1 MAQSNQ
7 DTMAPRKSRS
17 TTSVTL
23 ANLERLGAARL
34 ASLLL
39 EQGKRDRAFRER
51 LALAI
56 AAEAGAEELAEQIE
70 RRLIALSHLS
80 RRSRLGEAREREVEQ
95 EIQSLHDV
103 LVEDVA
109 PTMPGRAIDLLRR
122 LIVMGPRVIELVGER
137 QDLRAI
143 FDKAEDALARLWAT
157 YPARDIATVVDWVVS
172 RIEEDQEHAINIRP
186 YERALGEDG
195 LRLLADRIGA
205 AFSALPREAVGLRWA
220 HTIGRHYD
228 ARVRAMVLRQIL
240 RQIADALGDVD
251 ALIAVESE
259 FHPTEVD
266 APAIA
271 QRLLAAGRA
280 QDALAWLDNPRFERA
295 TRNANGLRLETL
307 EALGRRDDAQALRLS
322 TFERTLDVPLL
333 RDYLKRLPDFTD
345 TEAERRIVARVAEH
359 RSAGEALAFL
369 TAWPALDTAAS
380 LVDARL
386 AELKPVPPDALL
398 NAATRLRE
406 SHPAQAV
413 ALIRAAAPTI
423 LDSGFT
429 HHYAALAHAMI
440 EVRDLPD
447 AAEGDT
453 YDGWVDGL
461 RMRYPRRDAFWS
473 RYRELDRPTPT
484 SP

>member
-1 MAQSNQ
+1 
-7 DTMAPRKSRS
+7 MAPRKTRS

-23 ANLERLGAARL
+23 TNLERLGAARL
-34 ASLLL
+34 AELLM

-56 AAEAGAEELAEQIE
+56 AAEEGAEELAEQIE

-80 RRSRLGEAREREVEQ
+80 RRSRLGEARAREVMSEVQ
-95 EIQSLHDV
+95 ALRDV
-103 LVEDVA
+103 IAEDVA
-109 PTMPGRAIDLLRR
+109 PALPGRAIDLLRR
-122 LIVMGPRVIELVGER
+122 FIAMGPTILDLIGDGEALTTVFDR
-137 QDLRAI
+137 AEADLSS
-143 FDKAEDALARLWAT
+143 LWAGHPT
-157 YPARDIATVVDWVVS
+157 RDIAEVVEWVIG
-172 RIEEDQEHAINIRP
+172 RIEQEQERAIDIGP

-195 LRLLADRIGA
+195 LRQLADRIGA
-205 AFSALPREAVGLRWA
+205 AFSALPREAVGQRWA

-228 ARVRAMVLRQIL
+228 SRVRAMVLRQIL

-259 FHPTEVD
+259 FHPTEID

-280 QDALAWLDNPRFERA
+280 ADALGWLDNPRFERV
-295 TRNANGLRLETL
+295 TRNATGLRLEVL
-307 EALGRRDDAQALRLS
+307 ETLGRRDDAQALRL
-322 TFERTLDVPLL
+322 TIFERTLDVPLL

-345 TEAERRIVARVAEH
+345 AEAEKRIIARVAEH

-369 TAWPALDTAAS
+369 TAWPALDSAAA

-398 NAATRLRE
+398 EAATRLRE

-413 ALIRAAAPTI
+413 TLIRAAAPTI
-423 LDSGFT
+423 LESGFA
-429 HHYAALAHAMI
+429 HHYAALARAI
-440 EVRDLPD
+440 VEVRDLPPTSD
-447 AAEGDT
+447 GET
-453 YDGWVDGL
+453 HDGWVDDL

-473 RYRELDRPTPT
+473 RYRELDRPASTT
-484 SP
+484 

>member
-1 MAQSNQ
+1 
-7 DTMAPRKSRS
+7 MAPRKSRS

-34 ASLLL
+34 AALLMD
-39 EQGKRDRAFRER
+39 QGRRDRAFRER

-70 RRLIALSHLS
+70 RRLIGLSHLS
-80 RRSRLGEAREREVEQ
+80 RRSRLGEARAREVGD
-95 EIQSLHDV
+95 EIGALREIIV
-103 LVEDVA
+103 GDVA
-109 PTMPGRAIDLLRR
+109 PALPGRAIDLLRR
-122 LIVMGPRVIELVGER
+122 FIAMGPTVLGLVGTTEG
-137 QDLRAI
+137 LAAV
-143 FDKAEDALARLWAT
+143 FDRAEDDLSGLWAKH
-157 YPARDIATVVDWVVS
+157 PARDINEVVEWVIG
-172 RIEEDQEHAINIRP
+172 RIEQEQERAMNINP

-205 AFSALPREAVGLRWA
+205 AFGALPREAVGQRWA

-259 FHPTEVD
+259 FHPTEID

-271 QRLLAAGRA
+271 RRLLAAGRA
-280 QDALAWLDNPRFERA
+280 GDALSWLDNPRFERA
-295 TRNANGLRLETL
+295 TRNATALRLETL
-307 EALGRRDDAQALRLS
+307 EALGRRDDAQALRLL
-322 TFERTLDVPLL
+322 TFERTLEVPLL

-345 TEAERRIVARVAEH
+345 ADAEKRIVAQVAQH

-369 TAWPALDTAAS
+369 VTWPALDAAAA
-380 LVDARL
+380 LVDSRL

-398 NAATRLRE
+398 DAATRLRE

-423 LDSGFT
+423 LDSGFA
-429 HHYAALAHAMI
+429 HHYAALARAMV
-440 EVRDLPD
+440 EVRDLPPATD
-447 AAEGDT
+447 GET
-453 YDGWVDGL
+453 HDGWVDEL
-461 RMRYPRRDAFWS
+461 RLRYPRRDAFWS
-473 RYRELDRPTPT
+473 RFRELDRTT
-484 SP
+484 SA

>member
-1 MAQSNQ
+1 MAQSNPKP
-7 DTMAPRKSRS
+7 MPPRKSRS
-17 TTSVTL
+17 TTSVTQ

-80 RRSRLGEAREREVEQ
+80 RRTRFTAARERQVVQ
-95 EIQSLHDV
+95 EIQALRDITV
-103 LVEDVA
+103 DDVA
-109 PTMPGRAIDLLRR
+109 PSLPGRAIDLLRR
-122 LIVMGPRVIELVGER
+122 FIAIGPAMIELVGESEG
-137 QDLRAI
+137 LPAI
-143 FDKAEDALARLWAT
+143 FDKAEGDLAQLWAK
-157 YPARDIATVVDWVVS
+157 YPARDIGQVVEWVIG
-172 RIEEDQEHAINIRP
+172 RIEQEQERAINIRAYVP
-186 YERALGEDG
+186 ALGEDG

-228 ARVRAMVLRQIL
+228 SRVRAMVLRQIL

-259 FHPTEVD
+259 FHPTEID

-280 QDALAWLDNPRFERA
+280 EDALRWLDDPRFERA
-295 TRNANGLRLETL
+295 TRNATALRLDTL
-307 EALGRRDDAQALRLS
+307 EALGRRDDAQALRLQA
-322 TFERTLDVPLL
+322 FERTLDVPLL
-333 RDYLKRLPDFTD
+333 RDYLRRLPDFTD
-345 TEAERRIVARVAEH
+345 AEAETRIVARVAEH

-369 TAWPALDTAAS
+369 TTWPALDTAAT
-380 LVDARL
+380 LVDSRM

-398 NAATRLRE
+398 DAATRLRE
-406 SHPAQAV
+406 SHPAQAI
-413 ALIRAAAPTI
+413 ALIRTAAPTI
-423 LDSGFT
+423 LDSGFS
-429 HHYAALAHAMI
+429 HHYGALARAMV
-440 EVRDLPD
+440 EVRDLPL
-447 AAEGDT
+447 AAEGQT
-453 YDGWVDGL
+453 HDGWVDGL

-473 RYRELDRPTPT
+473 RYRELDRPAST
-484 SP
+484 S